1 MNKLFLSL
9 LTAFFC
15 ASGVIAQELLDETE
29 KLASTARIWGFLKY
43 YHPNVADGA
52 YHWDEELFDILPKV
66 KQATDKEALS
76 RVYLDWIENLG
87 MVNPCESCKTNKDD
101 VVYFDKNFDLS
112 WLNDKQLF
120 TAALSEKLR
129 YIEENRHLGGK
140 YYAKPREGAGE
151 GALAVENE
159 TDYEDFD
166 WNNENLR
173 LLALFRYWN
182 IVEYFFPYK
191 YQMDTDWDD
200 TLSEMI
206 PRFLNPESEQDFS
219 LAMLELVISID
230 DSHANLFTKGTLKY
244 FGRYYPPFGIKLFD
258 DGAVV
263 TEILNDSL
271 AKLDDIKIG
280 DIITKVSNR
289 NIGDVFEERKKYI
302 AGSNISRKR
311 FNAKYYIFNGSNDSL
326 DITYIRNGEKQEKTI
341 KRHLKKDIWG
351 AEQDEEVK
359 NEIEKEAYKILDEN
373 IAYVDASLLKGI
385 DIKEMMGV
393 LQDTKAIIIDVRKSS
408 SASLYDLVNYITSPK
423 KEYYKVLL
431 PDFDYPG
438 RFFWLEELNKVGS
451 DKKLRYQ
458 GKVVVLVNERCQ
470 SGCEFRVMCLQTG
483 NNTTTIGSQTS
494 GADGNVSRFNIVS
507 GVETQI
513 TGVGICYADGT
524 EAQRNGV
531 KIDIEVEPTLR
542 GVAHGEDEILEQA
555 IEFAKQ

>member
-1 MNKLFLSL
+1 MNKLFLSFL
-9 LTAFFC
+9 MAIFC
-15 ASGVIAQELLDETE
+15 AQGVIAQEQLGATE

-52 YHWDEELFDILPKV
+52 YNWDEELFKILPRV

-76 RVYLDWIENLG
+76 EVYLEWIESLG
-87 MVNPCESCKTNKDD
+87 QVKPCEQCKANKEG
-101 VVYFDKNFDLS
+101 VLYFDKNFDLN
-112 WLNDKQLF
+112 WLDDEQLF
-120 TAALSEKLR
+120 TKELSEKLR
-129 YIEENRHLGGK
+129 YVEENRHQGEK
-140 YYAKPREGAGE
+140 YYAKTREGVGG

-159 TDYEDFD
+159 IDYEDFD

-173 LLALFRYWN
+173 LLSLFRYWN

-191 YQMDTDWDD
+191 YQMDTDWDV

-206 PRFLNPESEQDFS
+206 PRFLNPESEEDFS

-271 AKLDDIKIG
+271 AKSDDIKIG
-280 DIITKVSNR
+280 DIITEVSNR

-311 FNAKYYIFNGSNDSL
+311 FNAKYYIFNGSDDSL
-326 DITYIRNGEKQEKTI
+326 NLTYIRNGKKQEKTI
-341 KRHLKKDIWG
+341 KRHLNKDIWG
-351 AEQDEEVK
+351 AEKSDNK
-359 NEIEKEAYKILDEN
+359 KEAYKIFDGN
-373 IAYVDASLLKGI
+373 IAYVDLALLK
-385 DIKEMMGV
+385 DIKIQDMMET
-393 LQDTKAIIIDVRKSS
+393 LKNTRAIIIDTRESS
-408 SASLYDLVNYITSPK
+408 SASIYDIVNYITSPE
-423 KEYYKVLL
+423 KEYFKIIL

-438 RFFWLEELNKVGS
+438 RFFWMEEGLGKGGS
-451 DKKLRYQ
+451 NKKLQYE

-470 SGCEFRVMCLQTG
+470 SQCEFRVMCLQTG
-483 NNTTTIGSQTS
+483 NNVTTIGSQTS
-494 GADGNVSRFNIVS
+494 GADGNVSRFNIVG

-513 TGVGICYADGT
+513 TGVGIFYPDGT
-524 EAQRNGV
+524 ETQRKGV
-531 KIDIEVEPTLR
+531 KIDIEVEPTLQ
-542 GVAHGEDEILEQA
+542 GTANGEDEILEQA